1 MSAPLE
7 DVTPNNNAVFE
18 SASGSPAVAASAA
31 SPASAQNSIGASA
44 LSNLNSAPLENS
56 ANSLNS
62 APLENSANSLN
73 SAPLENSAPV
83 AMEPPTTRTPTVA
96 AVIPSNVAQQS
107 KRPRSQSQI
116 EHDTR
121 AKEFRAR
128 VNPGYVEMFKNIPQ
142 KLRPKGLPAW
152 AARQA
157 IELAEDEQNAFVK
170 NVADERRNAIEVKLG
185 KKTRRVNP
193 SSLKDIE
200 SILKMS
206 EQSLVSKYPSDKA
219 LIRMFGRETRRV
231 ARNYTSEHINT
242 LVTPSRNV
250 TRKATLN
257 RMETRPV
264 RNNLL
269 SEIELKNNSNRNTS
283 RRRNVS
289 PPAYNE

>member
-7 DVTPNNNAVFE
+7 DVTANNNAVFE

-31 SPASAQNSIGASA
+31 SPASAQNSIGASP
-44 LSNLNSAPLENS
+44 LSNLNSE
-56 ANSLNS
+56 
-62 APLENSANSLN
+62 PLENSANSLN

-83 AMEPPTTRTPTVA
+83 AMEPPTTRAAIVPA
-96 AVIPSNVAQQS
+96 AVVPSNVAQQS

-157 IELAEDEQNAFVK
+157 IELAEEEQNAFVK

-257 RMETRPV
+257 RLEMRPTR
-264 RNNLL
+264 NSSL
-269 SEIELKNNSNRNTS
+269 SEIELKSNSNVNRS